1 MGISSYIKQLRTKI
15 GNDLLLL
22 PSVGAIIFNDRGE
35 VLLQRSSDDG
45 KWYTVGGA
53 IDPHEQPAD
62 AVVREVEEETGLIV
76 KPVRII
82 SVETSPAFSYP
93 NGHQVQ
99 YVGTTFLCEVVGGK
113 LQVNDD
119 ESLELRY
126 FPKDQLPELRPDQ
139 RRRIEYALLNQPQA
153 FFVFAN
159 L

>member
-1 MGISSYIKQLRTKI
+1 MAISPYIKQLREKI
-15 GNDLLLL
+15 GNDLLLM

-35 VLLQRSSDDG
+35 ILLQRSSDDG
-45 KWYTVGGA
+45 KWYTPGGA

-82 SVETSPAFSYP
+82 SVETSPIVTYP

-99 YVGTTFLCEVVGGK
+99 YVGTSFLCEVLGGT

-119 ESLELRY
+119 ESLEL
-126 FPKDQLPELRPDQ
+126 K
-139 RRRIEYALLNQPQA
+139 
-153 FFVFAN
+153 FFA
-159 L
+159 